1 MKDMHNNIQV
11 KRAISPLNAGSGDTA
26 IVSQIIDRA
35 GYDALEFLIATGSLA
50 DANAT
55 FTVLVEDG
63 DDSDL
68 VDDGAAVA
76 DAYLLGTEATA
87 SFAFGDDDEVR
98 KIGYLGSKRYVRLTI
113 TPSGNTGDVYV
124 SAVAVLGHPA
134 GSPVTQASA

>member
-1 MKDMHNNIQV
+1 MRDLINNV
-11 KRAISPLNAGSGDTA
+11 DVRRAISPVNAGSGDTA
-26 IVSQIIDRA
+26 IVSQIIDRQ
-35 GYDALEFLIATGSLA
+35 GYDSLAFFIATGSLS

-76 DAYLLGTEATA
+76 DANLNGTEALA

-98 KIGYLGSKRYVRLTI
+98 KIGYRGSKRYVRLTI
-113 TPSGNTGDVYV
+113 TPSSNTGDVYV

-134 GSPVTQASA
+134 AAPVAQ